1 MDYYYF
7 PTSYWSRII
16 SLVLAEK
23 GLSFG
28 RRLVDIRKNASF
40 DPDYIRINPR
50 GVVPTLVDEDRIVC
64 NGPTI
69 AEYLDEKAGPRL
81 CRFDDPQV
89 ASWSRR
95 LEDVPVMLF
104 SYSVWV
110 LGKRGEKSADILADK
125 VERAA
130 RYAEQYPDL
139 REQYLRKGRFFEQ
152 FRAHV
157 YDDAHVASEASKCR
171 ELLEEMGGLV
181 AEREYLCGEYSFAD
195 CIATSILYRLVD
207 LGMLDHWA
215 TDPTH
220 GLHGYYDRLRARPS
234 YQAVWVEDPL
244 IPPGYRPDE

>member
-1 MDYYYF
+1 MEYYYF

-23 GLSFG
+23 GLSFE
-28 RRLVDIRKNASF
+28 RRVVDIRKNASF

-50 GVVPTLVDEDRIVC
+50 GVVPTLVDADRIIC

-69 AEYLDEKAGPRL
+69 AEYLDEKGGPPL
-81 CRFDDPQV
+81 CRKDDPQV
-89 ASWSRR
+89 VSWSRR
-95 LEDVPVMLF
+95 LEEVPVMLF

-130 RYAEQYPDL
+130 RYAEKHPDL
-139 REQYLRKGRFFEQ
+139 REQYERKGRFFEQ

-157 YDDAHVASEASKCR
+157 YDDAHVAGEKAKCAR
-171 ELLEEMGGLV
+171 LLDEMGHLV
-181 AEREYLCGEYSFAD
+181 AEREYLCGAYSFAD

-207 LGMLDHWA
+207 LGMLDGWA
-215 TDPTH
+215 TDPSH
-220 GLHGYYDRLRARPS
+220 GLHGYYERLQARPS
-234 YQAVWVEDPL
+234 FRAVWVEDPL
-244 IPPGYRPDE
+244 IPPEYRPDR